1 MARSWCTS
9 RAEGRGEAT
18 SDRVGDGQKARTS
31 SKDFWPAWGHF
42 PENRHLV
49 HWPHAGHM
57 SPPGRS
63 GSGTA
68 GDNNWREQPY
78 RPTTGSVLVNAVHG
92 NKLLTVTL
100 APPHSFGRP
109 RSGSAR
115 RVVKCRRARS
125 QLGTRQRFTRSNE
138 SDRNLVLQRVLGQ
151 FPLLAPLP
159 QFLGRLLLVVAQLGQ
174 ETSVNLVDQR
184 VRVLALVVLD

>member
-1 MARSWCTS
+1 IGPAKRSGPPRRGINSPFSLSATFDWIRQGEVYRASAPARSW
-9 RAEGRGEAT
+9 
-18 SDRVGDGQKARTS
+18 QI
-31 SKDFWPAWGHF
+31 
-42 PENRHLV
+42 NRHLV

-92 NKLLTVTL
+92 NKPLTATL
-100 APPHSFGRP
+100 ATPHSFGRS

-138 SDRNLVLQRVLGQ
+138 SDRNLVL
-151 FPLLAPLP
+151 
-159 QFLGRLLLVVAQLGQ
+159 
-174 ETSVNLVDQR
+174 D
-184 VRVLALVVLD
+184 